1 MPAEVCMSL
10 EETNA
15 IRKQLGLKLIEFEE
29 TGSKVE
35 NVQGTSDK
43 KNDNAFFMDKEKIGQ
58 LRKRLA
64 RFNRNIID
72 QEIQPLA
79 KDGPDDDWL
88 NRVGKKRQRQV
99 TVVHEEEPEE
109 NLPLLHL
116 SHSVH
121 ELTAGKDVI
130 LTLKESSL
138 NGDDE
143 AVLEDAHLTESKR
156 DSKNL
161 RLKKLNKERK
171 NNKINLEVSSLDI
184 EQDEDSDD
192 DSSKSVLIIG
202 GKTNSVKTGQKSE
215 TPVAEA
221 RQDQIKVQF
230 EDGACESYEGDF
242 QPVKI
247 KKRKIRDVKSRT
259 KSPSDIRPVQLVDE
273 DLGMEENLLI
283 TKMSRPLLTNNT
295 HDPGAII
302 SQIRRENFEK
312 QERTTNIA
320 HLNKNTN
327 LVINENMGFLDSLR
341 VNTVTMEM
349 PRDVSQK
356 PDNAADGHIGQPARS
371 TPQSEVESPD
381 FSKGLA
387 STLQFLRERE
397 VPTPAGAE
405 DEQTSGNDKRY
416 QEYNPEINLIYRDE
430 KGNQLTTKEAYK
442 KLSQKFHGTKSNKKK
457 RDKFDAR
464 VQARARLQN
473 NDVELS

>member
-15 IRKQLGLKLIEFEE
+15 IRKQLGLKLIELEE
-29 TGSKVE
+29 TGSKAE
-35 NVQGTSDK
+35 NVLGTSGK
-43 KNDNAFFMDKEKIGQ
+43 KDDAFFMDKEKIGQ

-64 RFNRNIID
+64 RLNHNISGE
-72 QEIQPLA
+72 EIQPLA
-79 KDGPDDDWL
+79 NDAPDDDWL
-88 NRVGKKRQRQV
+88 SRVGKKGQRQV

-109 NLPLLHL
+109 DLPLLQL
-116 SHSVH
+116 SHSVQ
-121 ELTAGKDVI
+121 ELNSGKDVI

-138 NGDDE
+138 KSDDE
-143 AVLEDAHLTESKR
+143 PVLEDAHLTESKR
-156 DSKNL
+156 DSKNS

-171 NNKINLEVSSLDI
+171 NNKVNLKVSSLDI

-192 DSSKSVLIIG
+192 DSPKSVLMVG
-202 GKTNSVKTGQKSE
+202 GQTNSIETGQRSK

-221 RQDQIKVQF
+221 RRDQIKVQF
-230 EDGACESYEGDF
+230 EDVANESYEGDF

-247 KKRKIRDVKSRT
+247 KKRKKKDVKSRT

-273 DLGMEENLLI
+273 DLGLEEDLLV
-283 TKMSRPLLTNNT
+283 TTLSRPLLKNNT
-295 HDPGAII
+295 HDPDAII
-302 SQIRRENFEK
+302 SQIRREHFEK
-312 QERTTNIA
+312 QERTSNIA

-327 LVINENMGFLDSLR
+327 LVFNENMGFLDSLKG
-341 VNTVTMEM
+341 NTVTMEM
-349 PRDVSQK
+349 PRDVSQQ
-356 PDNAADGHIGQPARS
+356 PDNAADEHIGQPIR
-371 TPQSEVESPD
+371 TPQPEVESPD

-387 STLQFLRERE
+387 SALQFLRERE
-397 VPTPAGAE
+397 VPTSSSAE
-405 DEQTSGNDKRY
+405 DDQTSGNDKRS
-416 QEYNPEINLIYRDE
+416 QGYNPEINLIYRDK

>member
-1 MPAEVCMSL
+1 MPAEICMSL

-15 IRKQLGLKLIEFEE
+15 IRKQLGLKLIEIEE

-35 NVQGTSDK
+35 NVRGTSDK
-43 KNDNAFFMDKEKIGQ
+43 KKDDAFFMDKEKIGQ

-64 RFNRNIID
+64 RFHHNVSD
-72 QEIQPLA
+72 KEIQPLA
-79 KDGPDDDWL
+79 TDAPDDDWL
-88 NRVGKKRQRQV
+88 SRVGRKRQRQIE
-99 TVVHEEEPEE
+99 VVHEEEPEE
-109 NLPLLHL
+109 DLPLLQL

-121 ELTAGKDVI
+121 ELTSGKDVI

-138 NGDDE
+138 NSDDE

-156 DSKNL
+156 NSKNL
-161 RLKKLNKERK
+161 RLKKLNKERR
-171 NNKINLEVSSLDI
+171 NNKINLKVSSLDI

-192 DSSKSVLIIG
+192 DSSKSLLIVG
-202 GKTNSVKTGQKSE
+202 GQTNSIETGQRSKI
-215 TPVAEA
+215 PVAEA
-221 RQDQIKVQF
+221 RRDQIKVQF
-230 EDGACESYEGDF
+230 EDGARESYEGDF

-273 DLGMEENLLI
+273 DLGMEEDLLI
-283 TKMSRPLLTNNT
+283 TTMSKPLLKHNT
-295 HDPGAII
+295 HDPDAII
-302 SQIRRENFEK
+302 SQIHREIFEK
-312 QERTTNIA
+312 QERTSNIA

-327 LVINENMGFLDSLR
+327 LVINENMGFLDSLK

-349 PRDVSQK
+349 PCDVSQQ
-356 PDNAADGHIGQPARS
+356 PDNAANGHTGQPARCS
-371 TPQSEVESPD
+371 PQSEVESPD

-387 STLQFLRERE
+387 STLQFLREKE
-397 VPTPAGAE
+397 VPTSTGVE
-405 DEQTSGNDKRY
+405 DKQTAGNDKRY